1 MLLEMGI
8 DGSESRTA
16 GREIVLW
23 VSLARPAVISG
34 VICSGV
40 ADLWLSSGS
49 HHCYGSIG
57 HTSRRVSIPKTY
69 SAIAMVSGRRSGPQ
83 HHSEIAA
90 TLFGGDS
97 HSSCSVGM
105 CLKASCMKPLL

>member
-8 DGSESRTA
+8 VRSESRIA
-16 GREIVLW
+16 GRETVLW
-23 VSLARPAVISG
+23 VSLARLAVVSG

-40 ADLWLSSGS
+40 ADSWLSSGS
-49 HHCYGSIG
+49 HPCHGSVG

-69 SAIAMVSGRRSGPQ
+69 SAIAMALRRRSGPQ